1 MTCTALRG
9 ADNRDIDR
17 GDGRIARVC
26 ETDDPVTVRAASAD
40 LMVAWMSLV
49 ALHVDVAHATPVGIR
64 LLGAYAEPHRHYHDT
79 RHLTEVLAHVDHL
92 APAAHDANL
101 VRLAAW
107 FHDVVYDPTRTDNE
121 HASALIALE
130 ILGELGLAAARCDA
144 VARLV
149 RLTATH
155 APAPGDADGAVLCDA
170 DLAVLGS
177 EPARYDDYRDDVRRE
192 YAHLSDTQFARGR
205 SDVLR
210 RLVRRD
216 PLFRTP
222 AAQLRW
228 EARARANMG
237 RELERLSLAPRH
249 VPGLPG

>member
-1 MTCTALRG
+1 
-9 ADNRDIDR
+9 
-17 GDGRIARVC
+17 VC
-26 ETDDPVTVRAASAD
+26 ETGDPVTVRAANDD
-40 LMVAWMSLV
+40 LTVAWMSLIGPD
-49 ALHVDVAHATPVGIR
+49 VDLAHATPVGIR

-107 FHDVVYDPTRTDNE
+107 FHDVVYDTTRTDNE
-121 HASALIALE
+121 DASALIALE
-130 ILGELGLAAARCDA
+130 VLGELGLAAARCDA

-177 EPARYDDYRDDVRRE
+177 KPARYDEYAEGVRRE
-192 YAHLSDTQFARGR
+192 YAHLPEAVFAAGR
-205 SDVLR
+205 ADVLR
-210 RLVRRD
+210 RLVDRD
-216 PLFRTP
+216 PLFRT
-222 AAQLRW
+222 ASAQLSW

-237 RELERLSLAPRH
+237 RELERLSQAPLR
-249 VPGLPG
+249 VPGLPGAAPRCLPGMGAAGATPRRAGG